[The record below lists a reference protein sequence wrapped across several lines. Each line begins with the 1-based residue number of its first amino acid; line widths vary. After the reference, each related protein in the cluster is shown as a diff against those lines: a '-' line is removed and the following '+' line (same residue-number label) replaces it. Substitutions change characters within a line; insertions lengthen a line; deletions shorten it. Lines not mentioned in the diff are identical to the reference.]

1 MKHFYENFLSVALL
15 ENYYGSMIL
24 EDDIKLSYNWFEEFN
39 FFWSGTKNYLY
50 ENWIKIMKKVRFFKF
65 FSKFPNIIDQTDLG
79 QFRIHSLDI
88 LWERSMEAGNMRNV
102 F

>member
-39 FFWSGTKNYLY
+39 FF
-50 ENWIKIMKKVRFFKF
+50 
-65 FSKFPNIIDQTDLG
+65 
-79 QFRIHSLDI
+79 
-88 LWERSMEAGNMRNV
+88 
-102 F
+102 